1 MVRNEPV
8 ETIPSQIHE
17 PPTPGHVR
25 LEGIELGARDV
36 LGVAPRQHD
45 RVVREQFDTVT
56 VEVLVGDGVPSDA
69 LALEPVDDRQ
79 VGRELPEGVR
89 HEPGPVTGA
98 HVDDRPAPGA
108 EEDAGAVGVDLVA
121 GVPEVV
127 VALKLEV
134 VRMEHRHMADQQLG
148 AGGVERQMVVGI
160 RQVRPRREEHGDPVA
175 LPARGRPDEERHVF
189 LAAWPRSRMA

>member
-1 MVRNEPV
+1 MVRDEPI
-8 ETIPSQIHE
+8 ETIPSQIHQ
-17 PPTPGHVR
+17 PPTAR
-25 LEGIELGARDV
+25 TRTSSRASSSGARDV

-108 EEDAGAVGVDLVA
+108 EEDAGAVAVDLVA

-134 VRMEHRHMADQQLG
+134 VRMETGTWPINSSA
-148 AGGVERQMVVGI
+148 
-160 RQVRPRREEHGDPVA
+160 
-175 LPARGRPDEERHVF
+175 PAASNGRWS
-189 LAAWPRSRMA
+189 LA